1 MPLSSMEEALEDLKA
16 GKILIVVDDEKREN
30 EGDLVMAAEMVTPD
44 AVNFLVTHGRG
55 LLCMPMK
62 EDRLGELG
70 IKLIESE
77 NAPHEMPTAF
87 TMSVDFKVG
96 TTTGISADDRAA
108 TIQALIDPEARAE
121 EFSRPGHL
129 FPLQYHPGGVM
140 VRAGHTEAIVDLC
153 TIAGM
158 YPAGVV
164 CEIMNDDGSMS
175 RLPDLESFAA
185 EHGLKILSIAQIIAH
200 RRRYQVEIKLVAEA
214 RMPTKYGEFKA
225 FAYESPYD
233 PGEHIALTIGD
244 WEPDEPVLTRI
255 HSECLTGDVFGSM
268 RCDCGEQL
276 ELALKRLGEEGK
288 GALLYMRQEG
298 RGIGL
303 HNKIKAYS
311 LQDGGVDTVE
321 ANKMLGFDPDTRH
334 YGVGAKI
341 LADLGIQ
348 KVRLLTNNPKKLIGL
363 AGSEVEVLERV
374 QLEVPPNDENR
385 SYLETKRMRMGHIL
399 GSCS

>member
-363 AGSEVEVLERV
+363 AGSEVEVVERV

>member
-1 MPLSSMEEALEDLKA
+1 MPLSSLEEALEDLKA

-44 AVNFLVTHGRG
+44 AVNFLVTYGRG

-62 EDRLGELG
+62 EDRLSELG
-70 IKLIESE
+70 IKLIDSE
-77 NAPHEMPTAF
+77 NATSDMPTAF

-108 TIQALIDPEARAE
+108 TIQALIDPEARPD

-140 VRAGHTEAIVDLC
+140 VRPGHTEAIVDLC
-153 TIAGM
+153 NIAGM

-175 RLPDLESFAA
+175 RLPDLEVFAA

-214 RMPTKYGEFKA
+214 RMPTKYGEFTA
-225 FAYESPYD
+225 YAYESPYD
-233 PGEHIALTIGD
+233 PGEHIALTIGE

-321 ANKMLGFDPDTRH
+321 ANKLLGFDPDTRH

-341 LADLGIQ
+341 LADLGIRR
-348 KVRLLTNNPKKLIGL
+348 VRMLTNNPKKLIGL
-363 AGSEVEVLERV
+363 SGSEVEVVERV
-374 QLEVPPNDENR
+374 QLEVPPNEENR
-385 SYLETKRMRMGHIL
+385 GYLETKRMRMGHIL

>member
-1 MPLSSMEEALEDLKA
+1 MEEALEDLKA

-30 EGDLVMAAEMVTPD
+30 EGDLVIAAEMVTPE

-62 EDRLGELG
+62 EDRLNELG
-70 IKLIESE
+70 IKLIDSE
-77 NAPHEMPTAF
+77 HAPHEMPTAF

-96 TTTGISADDRAA
+96 TTTGISAADRAA
-108 TIQALIDPEARAE
+108 TIQALIDPEARPE

-140 VRAGHTEAIVDLC
+140 VRPGHTEAIVDLC
-153 TIAGM
+153 NIAGM

-164 CEIMNDDGSMS
+164 CEIMNNDGSMS
-175 RLPDLESFAA
+175 RLPDLEVMAA
-185 EHGLKILSIAQIIAH
+185 EYGLKILSIAQIIAY
-200 RRRYQVEIKLVAEA
+200 RRRYQLEIKLVAEA

-225 FAYESPYD
+225 YAYESPYD

-303 HNKIKAYS
+303 HNKIRAYS
-311 LQDGGVDTVE
+311 LQDGGADTVE
-321 ANKMLGFDPDTRH
+321 ANQMLGFDPDTRH
-334 YGVGAKI
+334 YGVGARI
-341 LADLGIQ
+341 LADLGVQ

-363 AGSEVEVLERV
+363 AGSEVEVVERV
-374 QLEVPPNDENR
+374 QLEVPPNEENR
-385 SYLETKRMRMGHIL
+385 GYLETKRLRFGHIL